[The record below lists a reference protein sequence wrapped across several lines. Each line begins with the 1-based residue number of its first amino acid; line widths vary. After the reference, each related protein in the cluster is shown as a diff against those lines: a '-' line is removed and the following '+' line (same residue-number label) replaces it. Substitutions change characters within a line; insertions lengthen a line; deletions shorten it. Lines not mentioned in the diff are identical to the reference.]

1 MGEPDITTDR
11 MDHRAEVGKQGM
23 RASSSGGVL
32 VERERG
38 TRMSPLLLLLLALL
52 VILAIVIYWM
62 GYTGNPVV
70 REVAPP
76 PSVAPTASKPLER
89 PDTPI
94 EIPPSDEVPT
104 GVQRAPLGSP
114 VLAQDPLNQA
124 PPIALTPAE
133 VENRS
138 LMMMAFNL
146 VNQEITRLG
155 YAAQVVS
162 DPAGPYAETFDVPGE
177 IAAATHAASYAEG
190 VVPVAR
196 FASAHAALRV
206 ASDMLKDA
214 AIRLSNGA
222 SGAEVSSLLGDARIK
237 FDAAR
242 VVMDGALEGTY

>member
-1 MGEPDITTDR
+1 MDEPDITSNPGDASVPVSSGER
-11 MDHRAEVGKQGM
+11 V
-23 RASSSGGVL
+23 SSSGGVL

-76 PSVAPTASKPLER
+76 PSVTPTASKPLKR

-114 VLAQDPLNQA
+114 VLAQDPIPKSPA
-124 PPIALTPAE
+124 IALTPAE

-146 VNQEITRLG
+146 VNQEITRLADG
-155 YAAQVVS
+155 ARVL
-162 DPAGPYAETFDVPGE
+162 DGPYAPIAPRLILPDE
-177 IAAATHAASYAEG
+177 IADARYAVSYTAG
-190 VVPVAR
+190 VVPVQR
-196 FASAHAALRV
+196 FASAHAALT
-206 ASDMLKDA
+206 ASTAILAQA
-214 AIRLSNGA
+214 ADRLEAGA
-222 SGAEVSSLLGDARIK
+222 GSAEVVSILAQARVK